1 MSSGCI
7 TIVPSKIDGNNVL
20 LDGSALIVRIYG
32 SLAEAMAFAQDYA
45 KRHKL
50 SYGGFEGTIDTSNK
64 KKEA

>member
-1 MSSGCI
+1 MSSGRI
-7 TIVPSKIDGNNVL
+7 TIVPSSINGFIVL
-20 LDGSALIVRIYG
+20 LDGSIWIARIYG

-50 SYGGFEGTIDTSNK
+50 SYGGFKGTIDTSNK

>member
-7 TIVPSKIDGNNVL
+7 TIVPSSINGFIVL
-20 LDGSALIVRIYG
+20 LNGSTWIARIYG
-32 SLAEAMAFAQDYA
+32 SLAEAMAFAQNYA

-50 SYGGFEGTIDTSNK
+50 SYGRFEGTIDTANN